1 MTVEVFD
8 SLASSQGL
16 QKSGWFAKIVKDKF
30 NIKLNII
37 APNVSGGD
45 TVFDTRSAS
54 GNLGDLVI
62 VGTGNGRLNKLVK
75 AKLIEDMTP
84 YYSSMKNVKK
94 YDSAVKSIAK
104 QAGKDG
110 VLFLRVSPPSLRPT
124 RAKAT
129 SRLPH
134 RTSAGI
140 STRRSATRRSRIS
153 TVCSMCLSRC
163 RTGLARIPARTT
175 STPCHCSR
183 IGTAM

>member
-84 YYSSMKNVKK
+84 
-94 YDSAVKSIAK
+94 
-104 QAGKDG
+104 
-110 VLFLRVSPPSLRPT
+110 
-124 RAKAT
+124 
-129 SRLPH
+129 
-134 RTSAGI
+134 
-140 STRRSATRRSRIS
+140 
-153 TVCSMCLSRC
+153 
-163 RTGLARIPARTT
+163 RTT
-175 STPCHCSR
+175 P
-183 IGTAM
+183 A

>member
-75 AKLIEDMTP
+75 AKHLH
-84 YYSSMKNVKK
+84 VKPLSVLVSQK
-94 YDSAVKSIAK
+94 AWVHSLFIKCAAQASK
-104 QAGKDG
+104 Q
-110 VLFLRVSPPSLRPT
+110 L
-124 RAKAT
+124 
-129 SRLPH
+129 
-134 RTSAGI
+134 
-140 STRRSATRRSRIS
+140 
-153 TVCSMCLSRC
+153 C
-163 RTGLARIPARTT
+163 
-175 STPCHCSR
+175 
-183 IGTAM
+183 

>member
-110 VLFLRVSPPSLRPT
+110 VWGVPHGVSS
-124 RAKAT
+124 
-129 SRLPH
+129 
-134 RTSAGI
+134 
-140 STRRSATRRSRIS
+140 
-153 TVCSMCLSRC
+153 
-163 RTGLARIPARTT
+163 
-175 STPCHCSR
+175 
-183 IGTAM
+183 

>member
-110 VLFLRVSPPSLRPT
+110 VWGVPQGVSSQSPTDPSEGNE
-124 RAKAT
+124 
-129 SRLPH
+129 
-134 RTSAGI
+134 SAAAPYI
-140 STRRSATRRSRIS
+140 RWDIYKERIS